1 MCVRARECLLRKKE
15 NYNPIQ
21 NSYAALWDE
30 YKELKTENTVK
41 NVIRHILEYYFIQIC
56 GYEGN
61 DLHKIVLEQN
71 KPLFVDE
78 VEGQENRIMTDTTLL
93 QVCSHT

>member
-1 MCVRARECLLRKKE
+1 MFISISSVKLCVRQIHRVPSDQE
-15 NYNPIQ
+15 NDNPIQ

-30 YKELKTENTVK
+30 YKELKTANIVK

-61 DLHKIVLEQN
+61 DLH
-71 KPLFVDE
+71 
-78 VEGQENRIMTDTTLL
+78 
-93 QVCSHT
+93 